1 MSDESAGDEF
11 MGKGEA
17 LDEHR
22 GPLFSLAYRMLGSG
36 SEAEDVLQDA
46 WLRWRSTTE
55 DQGEE
60 IRNPAAWLSTC
71 VTRLC
76 LDRLRAN
83 KRRREEYVGPWLPEP
98 EVFEEPADPQAIS
111 LAFVLLLEALSPQ
124 ERAVYLLR
132 EAFDYQ
138 HDEIASALGV
148 SAEVSRKALSRAR
161 DHVRRG
167 RPRFASSPARHAEL
181 LMRFTHAC
189 QTGDVGSVE
198 AMLSEDARAMT
209 DGGGKV
215 SAATRV
221 IRGRSAVARFF
232 VGLADK
238 AARAGTEYSVRPMQ
252 ANGWPALLLLSPEG
266 PRVLTIE
273 TDGERVHSVFV
284 ASNPDKL
291 SRVPH

>member
-1 MSDESAGDEF
+1 MSD
-11 MGKGEA
+11 A
-17 LDEHR
+17 LAEHR

-46 WLRWRSTTE
+46 WLRWRSAE
-55 DQGEE
+55 DVRSPG
-60 IRNPAAWLSTC
+60 AWLSTC

-83 KRRREEYVGPWLPEP
+83 KRRREEYFGPWLPEP

-111 LAFVLLLEALSPQ
+111 LAFVLLLESLSPQ

-161 DHVRRG
+161 EHVREG
-167 RPRFASSPARHAEL
+167 RPRFAPSPGRHAEL

-189 QTGDVGSVE
+189 QTGDVASVE
-198 AMLSEDARAMT
+198 DMLSEDVRAVT

-215 SAATRV
+215 RAATRV
-221 IRGRSAVARFF
+221 LRGRSAVARLF
-232 VGLADK
+232 VGLAMK
-238 AARAGTEYSVRPMQ
+238 AARGDNNYTVRPMN
-252 ANGWPALLLLSPEG
+252 ANGWPALLVIGEDG
-266 PRVLTIE
+266 PRIVTIE
-273 TDGERVHSVFV
+273 TDGELVHSVFV
-284 ASNPDKL
+284 AANPDKL
-291 SRVPH
+291 SRVGH

>member
-1 MSDESAGDEF
+1 MSD
-11 MGKGEA
+11 A
-17 LDEHR
+17 LTEPFAEHR

-46 WLRWRSTTE
+46 WLRWRNVVE
-55 DQGEE
+55 KGEE
-60 IRNPAAWLSTC
+60 IRNRGAWLSTC

-76 LDRLRAN
+76 LDRLRAS
-83 KRRREEYVGPWLPEP
+83 KRRREEYFGPWLPEP

-138 HDEIASALGV
+138 HEEIASALGV
-148 SAEVSRKALSRAR
+148 SAQVSRKALSRAR
-161 DHVRRG
+161 EHVRKG
-167 RPRFASSPARHAEL
+167 RPRFAPSPGRHAEL

-189 QTGDVGSVE
+189 QTGDVASVE

-232 VGLADK
+232 VGLAAK
-238 AARAGTEYSVRPMQ
+238 AARGSGFSVRPIQ
-252 ANGWPALLLLSPEG
+252 ANGWPALVVVG
-266 PRVLTIE
+266 PNGPSVVTIE
-273 TDGERVHSVFV
+273 TDGEVVNSVFV

-291 SRVPH
+291 SRVER

>member
-1 MSDESAGDEF
+1 M
-11 MGKGEA
+11 
-17 LDEHR
+17 R
-22 GPLFSLAYRMLGSG
+22 GSSFDFSTGLASG

-46 WLRWRSTTE
+46 WLRWRDAE
-55 DQGEE
+55 DVRSPG
-60 IRNPAAWLSTC
+60 AWLSTC

-83 KRRREEYVGPWLPEP
+83 KRRREEYFGPWLPEP
-98 EVFEEPADPQAIS
+98 EVFDEPADPQAIS

-148 SAEVSRKALSRAR
+148 SAELSRKALSRAR
-161 DHVRRG
+161 EHIRQG
-167 RPRFASSPARHAEL
+167 RPRFAPSPARHAEL

-189 QTGDVGSVE
+189 QTGDVASVE
-198 AMLSEDARAMT
+198 NMLSEEARAVT

-215 SAATRV
+215 RAAVRV

-232 VGLADK
+232 VGLAAR
-238 AARAGTEYSVRPMQ
+238 AARAEHVLAIRPIQ
-252 ANGWPALLLLSPEG
+252 ANGWPALLVISEEG
-266 PRVLTIE
+266 PRIVTIE
-273 TDGERVHSVFV
+273 TDGEQVHSVFV
-284 ASNPDKL
+284 AANPDKL
-291 SRVPH
+291 SRIDR